1 MNPYRLKDVFNYL
14 TSNNQLLKRKLK
26 LGTDEIPIPPKR
38 SDVTTIEAINRFN
51 KANPRVDTTN
61 LKPLSVKHSKVKQ
74 SNVGEADE
82 GVIQGAFDTAT
93 REAQS
98 EGFPAPKYD
107 AFKKRYLRK
116 NMKADGGRIG
126 YKDGPKLTDF
136 LDVQASGSKTGKQ
149 QIQGAPEGIT
159 SDKETINAILTMDI
173 PLTEKVNLIG
183 DLQYGKF
190 RDRIEYKD
198 DEIFL
203 DDPKSYRNRNIGLDY
218 NRGGEGFSG
227 SATVGDE
234 GPEYKIRYKKSFAD
248 GGMLVKPN
256 ADGSRPGY
264 AIDKRNDNYRVSGER
279 GGKTYGQWAKENN
292 LPQTFSSKKEAEAAQ
307 EKFYKAVP
315 KKTDTSKIK
324 WVDEITQLSN
334 EFNTK
339 VIKDFDN
346 GNMSKTPTWKSFL
359 DSKKLKHATSGFYR
373 SLAPKYN
380 VIDSRLK
387 KFELADKLIAQANN
401 GLKFVPWMNI
411 QKKLTTFNAIDTR
424 TYRDYIDSLDKP
436 SVKARKAFDYLL
448 DNDIELNKPKKLSKT
463 MKAEG
468 SLLRKAIYELT
479 GVGLRGIREGLSGL
493 DNTTLSQIEFAN
505 KGNLWTEG
513 EGRTLNEILEN
524 ADYRMKGN
532 ISWTSDIKL
541 SNRANKNVFDYAL
554 RNFNYHQLN
563 KTSGGQIQFY
573 DKKTNKPI
581 DWDTLPKNKNG
592 FRTIKPNSVYFIDST
607 DPSSTKWDMAKID
620 ADNMKWS
627 KGTGSSGMFD
637 EVFQAKDTYDN
648 LLSTK
653 VSDPRDPKGKK
664 ISFGK
669 LMSEVYQTGF
679 DNFGNPYAIE
689 HARGVAESPFNDI
702 KIASQRINSA
712 LSALNRNKTF
722 DSRTRKLILN
732 ELQKEV
738 FDPKTQNVIDEI
750 IQSTMP
756 LQKDVLVEGKKF
768 NQSQLNMTLEL
779 IKQRNPAVAKKI
791 QMTLNSGLPVDQ
803 IAAEIARIPG
813 VKQFGRAFMK
823 IGGPFEVAF
832 AGMDIAN
839 EVSKGAPLD
848 TAFQTGV
855 SNITFGAL
863 GNPEKYQMR
872 DLSNAASEIGVN
884 NTGFQE
890 LKDIL
895 DLEKKIEEEKQLLID
910 MGGFNQQI
918 GGQGLKGDFDLDQKR
933 QDIVAL
939 EKDYQKKAVALKS
952 LENFD
957 SIFQDYNSATEYL
970 ARKEYNKTLDS
981 RKDRVYPESGTMG
994 SDFMTTFLNPI
1005 KSFLPQNLMETG
1017 LGPISDATRPYV
1029 RAAQK
1034 IPFIGSIFK
1043 PTSDAAKLSAM
1054 SQEEKDQRAL
1064 DMNIIKQNYHP
1075 VMGTTMTGQQ
1085 MEPYYEK
1092 FFSKGGIASLTKTI
1106 PPESG
1111 PTPQGLPYVY
1121 NNVKKI

>member
-1 MNPYRLKDVFNYL
+1 MNPYRLKNVFEYL
-14 TSNNQLLKRKLK
+14 TSNNQLLKKKLK
-26 LGTDEIPIPPKR
+26 LGTDDIPIPPKR
-38 SDVTTIEAINRFN
+38 DDVTTIEAINRFN

-61 LKPLSVKHSKVKQ
+61 LKPLSVKHSNVRQ
-74 SNVGEADE
+74 SNVNEPNE

-98 EGFPAPKYD
+98 EGFPAPNYEK
-107 AFKKRYLRK
+107 FKARYLKR
-116 NMKADGGRIG
+116 NMKADGG
-126 YKDGPKLTDF
+126 
-136 LDVQASGSKTGKQ
+136 
-149 QIQGAPEGIT
+149 
-159 SDKETINAILTMDI
+159 
-173 PLTEKVNLIG
+173 
-183 DLQYGKF
+183 
-190 RDRIEYKD
+190 
-198 DEIFL
+198 
-203 DDPKSYRNRNIGLDY
+203 
-218 NRGGEGFSG
+218 
-227 SATVGDE
+227 
-234 GPEYKIRYKKSFAD
+234 
-248 GGMLVKPN
+248 MLVQPSD
-256 ADGSRPGY
+256 DGSRPGY
-264 AIDKRNDNYRVSGER
+264 AISKTDNKKYRVTGER
-279 GGKTYGQWAKENN
+279 GGVNYSDWAKDNGYEIRFNN
-292 LPQTFSSKKEAEAAQ
+292 KKDAQ
-307 EKFYKAVP
+307 KAQNDFYKSVP
-315 KKTDTSKIK
+315 KKTDTSKTK
-324 WVDEITQLSN
+324 WVDEITTLSN

-339 VIKDFDN
+339 IIKDFDN

-359 DSKKLKHATSGFYR
+359 ESKKLKHATSGFYR
-373 SLAPKYN
+373 SKAQEYK

-387 KFELADKLIAQANN
+387 KFELADKLITQAND
-401 GLKFVPWMNI
+401 GLKFVPWMDI
-411 QKKLTTFNAIDTR
+411 QRKLTLSKAIDTR
-424 TYRDYIDSLDKP
+424 TYRDYIDRLDKQ
-436 SVKARKAFDYLL
+436 SVKARKAFDYLY
-448 DNDIELNKPKKLSKT
+448 DNDIELNKPEKLSKT

-468 SLLRKAIYELT
+468 SLLRKAIYGLT
-479 GVGLRGIREGLSGL
+479 GVGTRGIREGLSGL

-513 EGRTLNEILEN
+513 EGRTLSDILEN

-532 ISWTSDIKL
+532 ISWTSEINNPKL
-541 SNRANKNVFDYAL
+541 ANRANKNVFDYAL

-573 DKKTNKPI
+573 DKKTNEPI

-592 FRTIKPNSVYFIDST
+592 FRAIKPSSVYFIDST
-607 DPSSTKWDMAKID
+607 DPSSTKWDMTKID
-620 ADNMKWS
+620 ADNVKWEKS
-627 KGTGSSGMFD
+627 KGKVSSGMFD
-637 EVFQAKDTYDN
+637 EVFQAKDTYDK
-648 LLSTK
+648 LLSTP

-664 ISFGK
+664 ISFGE

-689 HARGVAESPFNDI
+689 HVRGVAESPFNDI

-722 DSRTRKLILN
+722 DARTKKLILN

-738 FDPKTQNVIDEI
+738 FDPKTQNIIDEI
-750 IQSTMP
+750 IQSTVP

-813 VKQFGRAFMK
+813 VKPFARTFMK
-823 IGGPFEVAF
+823 VGGPFEVAF
-832 AGMDIAN
+832 LGLDIAN

-848 TAFQTGV
+848 TSVQQGI
-855 SNITFGAL
+855 SNITFGAF
-863 GNPEKYQMR
+863 GDPKKYQMR

-918 GGQGLKGDFDLDQKR
+918 GGEGLKGDFDLDQKR

-939 EKDYQKKAVALKS
+939 EKDYQKKAVALRS

-970 ARKEYNKTLDS
+970 ARKEYNKTLDD
-981 RKDRVYPESGTMG
+981 RKNRVYPEMGSMG
-994 SDFMTTFLNPI
+994 SDFMTTIMNPI
-1005 KSFLPQNLMETG
+1005 QSFLPQNLMETTD
-1017 LGPISDATRPYV
+1017 ITRPLV
-1029 RAAQK
+1029 RGLRK
-1034 IPFIGSIFK
+1034 LPVIGGIFD

-1054 SQEEKDQRAL
+1054 SQEEKDKRAL

-1092 FFSKGGIASLTKTI
+1092 FFSKGGIASLTDTI

-1111 PTPQGLPYVY
+1111 PTPHGLRYQY
-1121 NNVKKI
+1121 NNVKKV

>member
-1 MNPYRLKDVFNYL
+1 MDPFDLIGKRIQDLSDLYDNDGPSATVPESRNSFSGGGLAL
-14 TSNNQLLKRKLK
+14 ARMLLKNLNKTGPIKGLEEKLIK
-26 LGTDEIPIPPKR
+26 KYKSEGMDLL
-38 SDVTTIEAINRFN
+38 EAIQKAQTEKTVLKN
-51 KANPRVDTTN
+51 KSKNKILDDAMKETN
-61 LKPLSVKHSKVKQ
+61 
-74 SNVGEADE
+74 
-82 GVIQGAFDTAT
+82 
-93 REAQS
+93 
-98 EGFPAPKYD
+98 
-107 AFKKRYLRK
+107 
-116 NMKADGGRIG
+116 
-126 YKDGPKLTDF
+126 
-136 LDVQASGSKTGKQ
+136 
-149 QIQGAPEGIT
+149 IT
-159 SDKETINAILTMDI
+159 SDDYVELID
-173 PLTEKVNLIG
+173 EKI
-183 DLQYGKF
+183 KI
-190 RDRIEYKD
+190 IE
-198 DEIFL
+198 
-203 DDPKSYRNRNIGLDY
+203 
-218 NRGGEGFSG
+218 
-227 SATVGDE
+227 
-234 GPEYKIRYKKSFAD
+234 PEYYTDIKRWNDSRPDLADKTRALFFPDWAEAKYGENYVGVLQNKQAKAIRENIDPNVKEPLSPTDQMVSNIDDMNTANINEFFDGRKKNAE
-248 GGMLVKPN
+248 GGFQQLVQPN

-264 AIDKRNDNYRVSGER
+264 QGTKKGVKEKTTVVEGNKLANDFNKLVVEHFDKGD
-279 GGKTYGQWAKENN
+279 
-292 LPQTFSSKKEAEAAQ
+292 
-307 EKFYKAVP
+307 
-315 KKTDTSKIK
+315 
-324 WVDEITQLSN
+324 
-334 EFNTK
+334 
-339 VIKDFDN
+339 
-346 GNMSKTPTWKSFL
+346 MSKTPTWKSFL
-359 DSKKLKHATSGFYR
+359 ESKKLKHATSGYYR
-373 SLAPKYN
+373 TNASTFN

-387 KFELADKLIAQANN
+387 KFELADRLIAEASE
-401 GLKFVPWMNI
+401 GFKFVPWMDI
-411 QKKLTTFNAIDTR
+411 QRKLTLSKGIDTNTWR
-424 TYRDYIDSLDKP
+424 SYIDQNNQINGQAAKVS
-436 SVKARKAFDYLL
+436 KAFDYLL

-468 SLLRKAIYELT
+468 SILRKVIADLT
-479 GVGLRGIREGLSGL
+479 GAGKAGIVEGLNMNDSY
-493 DNTTLSQIEFAN
+493 NKNIEQIKFAN
-505 KGNLWTEG
+505 QGNLWTEG

-592 FRTIKPNSVYFIDST
+592 FRAIKPNSVYFIDST
-607 DPSSTKWDMAKID
+607 DPNSTKWDMAKID

-637 EVFQAKDTYDN
+637 EVFQAKDRYDK
-648 LLSTK
+648 LLSTP

-689 HARGVAESPFNDI
+689 HTRGVAESPFNDI

-722 DSRTRKLILN
+722 DARTRKLILN

-738 FDPKTQNVIDEI
+738 FDPKTQNVINEI
-750 IQSTMP
+750 IQSTVP

-884 NTGFQE
+884 NTGFQK

-939 EKDYQKKAVALKS
+939 EKDYQKKAVALRS

-981 RKDRVYPESGTMG
+981 RKDRVYPDMGTMG
-994 SDFMTTFLNPI
+994 SNFMTTVLNPI
-1005 KSFLPQNLMETG
+1005 QSFLPQNLMETG
-1017 LGPISDATRPYV
+1017 LGPISNATRPYV

-1034 IPFIGSIFK
+1034 IPFIGSIFE

-1054 SQEEKDQRAL
+1054 SQEEKNQRAL

-1092 FFSKGGIASLTKTI
+1092 FFSKGGIASLTDTI

-1111 PTPQGLPYVY
+1111 PTPHGLPYVY
-1121 NNVKKI
+1121 NNVKKV

>member
-61 LKPLSVKHSKVKQ
+61 LKPLSVKHSKVRQ
-74 SNVGEADE
+74 SNVNEPNE
-82 GVIQGAFDTAT
+82 GAIQSAFDTAT
-93 REAQS
+93 KEAQF
-98 EGFPAPKYD
+98 EGYPAPNYEK
-107 AFKKRYLRK
+107 FKARYLKK

-126 YKDGPKLTDF
+126 YKDGPKF
-136 LDVQASGSKTGKQ
+136 DVQASGTKSGKQ
-149 QIQGAPEGIT
+149 QIEGAPDGIT

-183 DLQYGKF
+183 DLQYGKY
-190 RDRIEYKD
+190 RDKVEYND

-203 DDPKSYRNRNIGLDY
+203 DDPKSYRNRNIGFEY

-234 GPEYKIRYKKSFAD
+234 GPEYKIKYKKSFAD
-248 GGMLVKPN
+248 GGMLVKPSD
-256 ADGSRPGY
+256 DGSRPGY
-264 AIDKRNDNYRVSGER
+264 SVDKRNDKFRVTNKR
-279 GGKTYGQWAKENN
+279 GDVTYSDWAKKNGYA
-292 LPQTFSSKKEAEAAQ
+292 QTFDNEKEAKAAD
-307 EKFYKAVP
+307 KAFKDSVP
-315 KKTDTSKIK
+315 TKTKIK
-324 WVDEITQLSN
+324 QTKWTDEITKLSN
-334 EFNTK
+334 DFNKK
-339 VIKDFDN
+339 VLKDFNN
-346 GNMSKTPTWKSFL
+346 GNMSNTPTWKSFL
-359 DSKKLKHATSGFYR
+359 ESKKLKHASVGFYQ
-373 SLAPKYN
+373 SLAPEYKVINTGVKKSELLN
-380 VIDSRLK
+380 V
-387 KFELADKLIAQANN
+387 LIGQANN
-401 GLKFVPWMNI
+401 NFKYVPWMDI
-411 QKKLTTFNAIDTR
+411 QKKISISPVINTKA
-424 TYRDYIDSLDKP
+424 YRKYIDALD
-436 SVKARKAFDYLL
+436 SQAVKASKAFDYLL
-448 DNDIELNKPKKLSKT
+448 NNDVELKLPKNLSKT
-463 MKAEG
+463 MAAEG
-468 SLLRKAIYELT
+468 SLLRKVIHDLT
-479 GVGLRGIREGLSGL
+479 GVNTAGIRKGLNSNDAFNKYFDQL
-493 DNTTLSQIEFAN
+493 EFARR
-505 KGNLWTEG
+505 GNLFTQG
-513 EGRTLNEILEN
+513 EGRTLSEILEN

-592 FRTIKPNSVYFIDST
+592 FRVLKPNSVYFIDST

-637 EVFQAKDTYDN
+637 EVFQAKDRYDK
-648 LLSTK
+648 LLSTP

-722 DSRTRKLILN
+722 DARTKKLILN

-918 GGQGLKGDFDLDQKR
+918 GGEGLKGNFDLDQKR

-939 EKDYQKKAVALKS
+939 EKDYQKKAMALRS

-957 SIFQDYNSATEYL
+957 SLFQDYNSATEYL

-1005 KSFLPQNLMETG
+1005 QSFLPQNLMETG
-1017 LGPISDATRPYV
+1017 LGVISNATRPYV

-1034 IPFIGSIFK
+1034 IPFIGSIFE

-1064 DMNIIKQNYHP
+1064 NMNVIKQNYHP
-1075 VMGTTMTGQQ
+1075 VMGTTMTNEQ
-1085 MEPYYEK
+1085 MEPYYDK
-1092 FFSKGGIASLTKTI
+1092 FFSKGGIASLTDTI
-1106 PPESG
+1106 PPKSG
-1111 PTPQGLPYVY
+1111 PTPHGLPSLM
-1121 NNVKKI
+1121 KRGIKIKE

>member
-1 MNPYRLKDVFNYL
+1 MTSPFILTKIYQGL
-14 TSNNQLLKRKLK
+14 TSKNQLLKRKLK

-38 SDVTTIEAINRFN
+38 DDVTTIEAINRFN

-61 LKPLSVKHSKVKQ
+61 LKPLSVKHSNVKQ
-74 SNVGEADE
+74 SNVNEPDE

-98 EGFPAPKYD
+98 EGFPAPNYEK
-107 AFKKRYLRK
+107 FKSRYLKK

-126 YKDGPKLTDF
+126 YKDGPKMF
-136 LDVQASGSKTGKQ
+136 DVQASGTKSGKQ
-149 QIQGAPEGIT
+149 QIEGAPEGIT

-190 RDRIEYKD
+190 RDKIEYND

-203 DDPKSYRNRNIGLDY
+203 DDPKSYKDRNIGLDY

-227 SATVGDE
+227 SATVGDR
-234 GPEYKIRYKKSFAD
+234 GPAFNIRYKKSFAD
-248 GGMLVKPN
+248 GGMLVKPSD
-256 ADGSRPGY
+256 DGSRPGY
-264 AIDKRNDNYRVSGER
+264 KGTKKGVKEKTTVVEGNKLANDFNKLVVEHFDKGD
-279 GGKTYGQWAKENN
+279 
-292 LPQTFSSKKEAEAAQ
+292 
-307 EKFYKAVP
+307 
-315 KKTDTSKIK
+315 
-324 WVDEITQLSN
+324 
-334 EFNTK
+334 
-339 VIKDFDN
+339 
-346 GNMSKTPTWKSFL
+346 MSKTPTWKSFL
-359 DSKKLKHATSGFYR
+359 ESKKLKHATSGYYR
-373 SLAPKYN
+373 TNASTFN

-387 KFELADKLIAQANN
+387 KFELADRLILEANN

-468 SLLRKAIYELT
+468 SLLRKAIYGLT
-479 GVGLRGIREGLSGL
+479 GVGSRGIREGLSGL

-607 DPSSTKWDMAKID
+607 DPSSTKWDMSKID

-637 EVFQAKDTYDN
+637 EVFQAKDRYDK
-648 LLSTK
+648 LLSTP
-653 VSDPRDPKGKK
+653 VSDPRDLKGKK

-679 DNFGNPYAIE
+679 DNFGNPFAIE
-689 HARGVAESPFNDI
+689 HSRGVAESPFNDI

-722 DSRTRKLILN
+722 DAKTRKLILN

-791 QMTLNSGLPVDQ
+791 QMTLNSGIRIDQ
-803 IAAEIARIPG
+803 MAAEIARIPG

-848 TAFQTGV
+848 TAVQTGL
-855 SNITFGAL
+855 SNITL
-863 GNPEKYQMR
+863 GLVGDPEKYQMR

-890 LKDIL
+890 LKTIL
-895 DLEKKIEEEKQLLID
+895 DLEKKIAEEKQLLID
-910 MGGFNQQI
+910 MGGFNQEI

-939 EKDYQKKAVALKS
+939 EKDYQKKAMALRS

-957 SIFQDYNSATEYL
+957 SLFQDYNSATEYL

-1005 KSFLPQNLMETG
+1005 QSFLPQNLMETG
-1017 LGPISDATRPYV
+1017 LGVISNATRPYV

-1034 IPFIGSIFK
+1034 IPFIGSIFE

-1064 DMNIIKQNYHP
+1064 DMNVIKQNYHP
-1075 VMGTTMTGQQ
+1075 VMGTTMTNEQ
-1085 MEPYYEK
+1085 MEPYYGK
-1092 FFSKGGIASLTKTI
+1092 FFSKGGIASLTDTI

-1111 PTPQGLPYVY
+1111 PTPHGLPYVY

>member
-1 MNPYRLKDVFNYL
+1 MVPESRPMFN
-14 TSNNQLLKRKLK
+14 N
-26 LGTDEIPIPPKR
+26 
-38 SDVTTIEAINRFN
+38 
-51 KANPRVDTTN
+51 
-61 LKPLSVKHSKVKQ
+61 
-74 SNVGEADE
+74 
-82 GVIQGAFDTAT
+82 
-93 REAQS
+93 
-98 EGFPAPKYD
+98 
-107 AFKKRYLRK
+107 
-116 NMKADGGRIG
+116 
-126 YKDGPKLTDF
+126 
-136 LDVQASGSKTGKQ
+136 
-149 QIQGAPEGIT
+149 
-159 SDKETINAILTMDI
+159 
-173 PLTEKVNLIG
+173 
-183 DLQYGKF
+183 
-190 RDRIEYKD
+190 
-198 DEIFL
+198 
-203 DDPKSYRNRNIGLDY
+203 
-218 NRGGEGFSG
+218 
-227 SATVGDE
+227 
-234 GPEYKIRYKKSFAD
+234 
-248 GGMLVKPN
+248 GGMLVQPSN
-256 ADGSRPGY
+256 DGSRPGY
-264 AIDKRNDNYRVSGER
+264 KGTKKGVKEKTTVVEGNKLANDFNKLVVEHFDKGD
-279 GGKTYGQWAKENN
+279 
-292 LPQTFSSKKEAEAAQ
+292 
-307 EKFYKAVP
+307 
-315 KKTDTSKIK
+315 
-324 WVDEITQLSN
+324 
-334 EFNTK
+334 
-339 VIKDFDN
+339 
-346 GNMSKTPTWKSFL
+346 MSKTPTWKSFL
-359 DSKKLKHATSGFYR
+359 ESKKLKHATSGYYR
-373 SLAPKYN
+373 TNASTFN

-387 KFELADKLIAQANN
+387 KFELADRLISEANN

-424 TYRDYIDSLDKP
+424 TYRDYIDRLDKQ
-436 SVKARKAFDYLL
+436 SVKASKAFDYLL
-448 DNDIELNKPKKLSKT
+448 DNDIQLNKPKKLSKT
-463 MKAEG
+463 MKVEG
-468 SLLRKAIYELT
+468 SILRKVIADLT
-479 GVGLRGIREGLSGL
+479 GAGKAGIIEGLNMNDSY
-493 DNTTLSQIEFAN
+493 NKNIEQIKFAN
-505 KGNLWTEG
+505 QGNLWTEG

-637 EVFQAKDTYDN
+637 EVFQAKDRYDK
-648 LLSTK
+648 LLSTP

-679 DNFGNPYAIE
+679 DNFGNPFAIE
-689 HARGVAESPFNDI
+689 HSRGVAESPFNDI

-722 DSRTRKLILN
+722 DARTTKLILN

-768 NQSQLNMTLEL
+768 NQSQLNMTLKL

-832 AGMDIAN
+832 AGMDFAN
-839 EVSKGAPLD
+839 ELSKGAPTD
-848 TAFQTGV
+848 TAFQTSL
-855 SNITFGAL
+855 SNVTFGAL

-890 LKDIL
+890 LKDII

-910 MGGFNQQI
+910 MGGFNQEI

-939 EKDYQKKAVALKS
+939 EKDYQKKAMALRS

-957 SIFQDYNSATEYL
+957 SLFQDYNSATEYL

-1005 KSFLPQNLMETG
+1005 QSFLPQNLMETG
-1017 LGPISDATRPYV
+1017 LGVISNATRPYV

-1034 IPFIGSIFK
+1034 IPFIGSIFE

-1054 SQEEKDQRAL
+1054 SQEEKDKRAL
-1064 DMNIIKQNYHP
+1064 DMNVIKQNYHP
-1075 VMGTTMTGQQ
+1075 VMGTTMTNEQ
-1085 MEPYYEK
+1085 MEPYYDK
-1092 FFSKGGIASLTKTI
+1092 FFSKGGIASLTDTI
-1106 PPESG
+1106 PPKSG
-1111 PTPQGLPYVY
+1111 PTPHGLPYVY
-1121 NNVKKI
+1121 NNVKKV

>member
-1 MNPYRLKDVFNYL
+1 MNPYKLKNVFEYL
-14 TSNNQLLKRKLK
+14 TSNNQLLKKKLK
-26 LGTDEIPIPPKR
+26 LGTSEIPIPPKR
-38 SDVTTIEAINRFN
+38 DDVTTIEAINRFN

-61 LKPLSVKHSKVKQ
+61 LKPLSVKHSNVRQ
-74 SNVGEADE
+74 SNVNEPNE
-82 GVIQGAFDTAT
+82 GAIQSAFDTAT
-93 REAQS
+93 RDAQF
-98 EGFPAPKYD
+98 EGYPAPSYEK
-107 AFKKRYLRK
+107 FKSRYLKR
-116 NMKADGGRIG
+116 NMKADGG
-126 YKDGPKLTDF
+126 
-136 LDVQASGSKTGKQ
+136 
-149 QIQGAPEGIT
+149 
-159 SDKETINAILTMDI
+159 
-173 PLTEKVNLIG
+173 
-183 DLQYGKF
+183 
-190 RDRIEYKD
+190 
-198 DEIFL
+198 
-203 DDPKSYRNRNIGLDY
+203 
-218 NRGGEGFSG
+218 
-227 SATVGDE
+227 
-234 GPEYKIRYKKSFAD
+234 
-248 GGMLVKPN
+248 MLVQPSD
-256 ADGSRPGY
+256 DGSRPGY

-279 GGKTYGQWAKENN
+279 GGKTYRQWAKENN
-292 LPQTFSSKKEAEAAQ
+292 LPQTFSNKKEAEAAQ

-315 KKTDTSKIK
+315 KKTDTSKTK
-324 WVDEITQLSN
+324 WVDEITTLSN

-339 VIKDFDN
+339 IIKDFDN

-359 DSKKLKHATSGFYR
+359 ESKKLKHATSGFYR
-373 SLAPKYN
+373 SKAQEYN

-387 KFELADKLIAQANN
+387 KFELADKLIAQAND

-424 TYRDYIDSLDKP
+424 TYRDYIDRLDKQ
-436 SVKARKAFDYLL
+436 SVKARKAFDYLY

-468 SLLRKAIYELT
+468 SLLRKAIYGLT
-479 GVGLRGIREGLSGL
+479 GVGTRGIREGLSGL

-607 DPSSTKWDMAKID
+607 DPSSTKWDMTKID

-637 EVFQAKDTYDN
+637 EVFQAKDRYDK
-648 LLSTK
+648 LLSTP

-679 DNFGNPYAIE
+679 DNFGNPFAIE
-689 HARGVAESPFNDI
+689 HSRGVAESPFNDI

-722 DSRTRKLILN
+722 DARTRKLILN

-750 IQSTMP
+750 IQSTVP

-813 VKQFGRAFMK
+813 VKPFARTFMK
-823 IGGPFEVAF
+823 VGGPFEVAF
-832 AGMDIAN
+832 LGLDIAN

-848 TAFQTGV
+848 TSVQQGI

-863 GNPEKYQMR
+863 GDPKKYQMR

-918 GGQGLKGDFDLDQKR
+918 GGEGLKGDFDLDQKR

-939 EKDYQKKAVALKS
+939 EKDYQKKAVALRS

-1005 KSFLPQNLMETG
+1005 QSFLPQNLMETG

-1034 IPFIGSIFK
+1034 IPFIGSIFE

-1054 SQEEKDQRAL
+1054 SQEEKNQRAL

-1111 PTPQGLPYVY
+1111 PTPHGLRYQY

>member
-1 MNPYRLKDVFNYL
+1 MDLFKRIKD
-14 TSNNQLLKRKLK
+14 
-26 LGTDEIPIPPKR
+26 
-38 SDVTTIEAINRFN
+38 
-51 KANPRVDTTN
+51 
-61 LKPLSVKHSKVKQ
+61 LS
-74 SNVGEADE
+74 AL
-82 GVIQGAFDTAT
+82 
-93 REAQS
+93 
-98 EGFPAPKYD
+98 YD
-107 AFKKRYLRK
+107 
-116 NMKADGGRIG
+116 D
-126 YKDGPKLTDF
+126 DGP
-136 LDVQASGSKTGKQ
+136 
-149 QIQGAPEGIT
+149 
-159 SDKETINAILTMDI
+159 
-173 PLTEKVNLIG
+173 
-183 DLQYGKF
+183 
-190 RDRIEYKD
+190 
-198 DEIFL
+198 
-203 DDPKSYRNRNIGLDY
+203 
-218 NRGGEGFSG
+218 
-227 SATVGDE
+227 SATVQE
-234 GPEYKIRYKKSFAD
+234 SRPMFND
-248 GGMLVKPN
+248 GGMLVKPSD
-256 ADGSRPGY
+256 DGSRPGY
-264 AIDKRNDNYRVSGER
+264 KGTKKGVKEKTTVVEGNKLANDFNKLVIEHFDKGD
-279 GGKTYGQWAKENN
+279 
-292 LPQTFSSKKEAEAAQ
+292 
-307 EKFYKAVP
+307 
-315 KKTDTSKIK
+315 
-324 WVDEITQLSN
+324 
-334 EFNTK
+334 
-339 VIKDFDN
+339 
-346 GNMSKTPTWKSFL
+346 MSKTPTWKSFL
-359 DSKKLKHATSGFYR
+359 ESKKLKHAGVGYYR
-373 SLAPKYN
+373 TNASNFN

-387 KFELADKLIAQANN
+387 KFELADRLILEANN
-401 GLKFVPWMNI
+401 GLRFVPWMNI

-424 TYRDYIDSLDKP
+424 TYRDYIDRLDKQ
-436 SVKARKAFDYLL
+436 SVKAKKAFNYLYN
-448 DNDIELNKPKKLSKT
+448 NDIELNIPKKLSKT

-468 SLLRKAIYELT
+468 SLLRKVIHGLT
-479 GVGLRGIREGLSGL
+479 GVGTRGIREGLSDL

-505 KGNLWTEG
+505 QGNLWTQG
-513 EGRTLNEILEN
+513 EGRTLSEILEN

-573 DKKTNKPI
+573 DKKTNEPI

-592 FRTIKPNSVYFIDST
+592 FRVLKPNSVYFIDST

-722 DSRTRKLILN
+722 DSRTKKLILN

-738 FDPKTQNVIDEI
+738 FDPRTQNVIDEI

-756 LQKDVLVEGKKF
+756 LQKNVLVEGKKF

-791 QMTLNSGLPVDQ
+791 QMTLNSGIPIDQ
-803 IAAEIARIPG
+803 MAAEIARIPG
-813 VKQFGRAFMK
+813 VKKFGRAFMK

-848 TAFQTGV
+848 TAVQTGI
-855 SNITFGAL
+855 SNITL
-863 GNPEKYQMR
+863 GLIGDPEKYQMR
-872 DLSNAASEIGVN
+872 DLSNAATEIGVN

-910 MGGFNQQI
+910 MGSFNQQI
-918 GGQGLKGDFDLDQKR
+918 GGQGLKGDFDLDEKR
-933 QDIVAL
+933 QDIAAL
-939 EKDYQKKAVALKS
+939 EKDYQKKAMALRS

-957 SIFQDYNSATEYL
+957 SLFKDYNSATEYL
-970 ARKEYNKTLDS
+970 ARKEYNKTVDD
-981 RKDRVYPESGTMG
+981 RKNRVYPEMGTMG
-994 SDFMTTFLNPI
+994 SNFMTTVLNPI
-1005 KSFLPQNLMETG
+1005 QSFLPQNLMESG
-1017 LGPISDATRPYV
+1017 LGPINIATRPVV
-1029 RAAQK
+1029 RNLRK
-1034 IPFIGSIFK
+1034 IPFIGSIFD

-1054 SQEEKDQRAL
+1054 SEEEKNQRAKN
-1064 DMNIIKQNYHP
+1064 MNIIKQNYHP

-1092 FFSKGGIASLTKTI
+1092 FFSKGGIASLTDTI

-1111 PTPQGLPYVY
+1111 PTPHGLRYQY
-1121 NNVKKI
+1121 NNVKKVQE

>member
-1 MNPYRLKDVFNYL
+1 MNF
-14 TSNNQLLKRKLK
+14 
-26 LGTDEIPIPPKR
+26 
-38 SDVTTIEAINRFN
+38 IEKTLNDFE
-51 KANPRVDTTN
+51 D
-61 LKPLSVKHSKVKQ
+61 
-74 SNVGEADE
+74 D
-82 GVIQGAFDTAT
+82 F
-93 REAQS
+93 
-98 EGFPAPKYD
+98 
-107 AFKKRYLRK
+107 
-116 NMKADGGRIG
+116 
-126 YKDGPKLTDF
+126 GP
-136 LDVQASGSKTGKQ
+136 
-149 QIQGAPEGIT
+149 
-159 SDKETINAILTMDI
+159 
-173 PLTEKVNLIG
+173 
-183 DLQYGKF
+183 
-190 RDRIEYKD
+190 
-198 DEIFL
+198 
-203 DDPKSYRNRNIGLDY
+203 
-218 NRGGEGFSG
+218 
-227 SATVGDE
+227 SATVQE
-234 GPEYKIRYKKSFAD
+234 SRPMFND
-248 GGMLVKPN
+248 GGMLVQPSN
-256 ADGSRPGY
+256 DGSRPGY
-264 AIDKRNDNYRVSGER
+264 KGTKKGVKEKTTVVEGNKLANDFNKLVVEHFDKGD
-279 GGKTYGQWAKENN
+279 
-292 LPQTFSSKKEAEAAQ
+292 
-307 EKFYKAVP
+307 
-315 KKTDTSKIK
+315 
-324 WVDEITQLSN
+324 
-334 EFNTK
+334 
-339 VIKDFDN
+339 
-346 GNMSKTPTWKSFL
+346 MSKTPTWKSFL
-359 DSKKLKHATSGFYR
+359 ESKKLKHAGVGYYR
-373 SLAPKYN
+373 TNASNFN

-387 KFELADKLIAQANN
+387 KFELADRLILEANN
-401 GLKFVPWMNI
+401 GLKFVPWMDI

-424 TYRDYIDSLDKP
+424 TYRDYIDRLDKQ
-436 SVKARKAFDYLL
+436 SVKASKAFDYLL

-463 MKAEG
+463 MKVEG
-468 SLLRKAIYELT
+468 SILRKVIADLT
-479 GVGLRGIREGLSGL
+479 GAGKAGIIEGL
-493 DNTTLSQIEFAN
+493 NTNDSYNKNIEQIKFAN
-505 KGNLWTEG
+505 QGNLWTEG

-637 EVFQAKDTYDN
+637 EVFQAKDRYDK
-648 LLSTK
+648 LLSTP

-679 DNFGNPYAIE
+679 DNFGNPFAIE
-689 HARGVAESPFNDI
+689 HSRGVAESPFNDI

-722 DSRTRKLILN
+722 DARTKKLILN

-750 IQSTMP
+750 IQSTVP

-813 VKQFGRAFMK
+813 VKPFARTFMK
-823 IGGPFEVAF
+823 VGGPFEVAF
-832 AGMDIAN
+832 LGLDIAN

-848 TAFQTGV
+848 TSVQQGI
-855 SNITFGAL
+855 SNITFGAF
-863 GNPEKYQMR
+863 GDPKKYQMR

-910 MGGFNQQI
+910 MGGFNQQL

-939 EKDYQKKAVALKS
+939 EKDYQKKAMALRS

-970 ARKEYNKTLDS
+970 ARKEYNKTLDD
-981 RKDRVYPESGTMG
+981 RKNRVYPEMGSMG
-994 SDFMTTFLNPI
+994 SDFMTTIMNPI
-1005 KSFLPQNLMETG
+1005 QSFLPQNLMETTD
-1017 LGPISDATRPYV
+1017 ITRPLV
-1029 RAAQK
+1029 RGLRK
-1034 IPFIGSIFK
+1034 LPVIGGIFD

-1054 SQEEKDQRAL
+1054 SQEEKDKRAL

-1092 FFSKGGIASLTKTI
+1092 FFSKGGIASLTDTI

-1111 PTPQGLPYVY
+1111 PTPHGLRYQY
-1121 NNVKKI
+1121 NNVKKV